1 MNWLCECIDPQLA
14 AILEFRKSGDMLCFL
29 AAAQWNCKC
38 VRQDHVILKAP
49 GNTITSANGHSI
61 QTFFFF
67 SDTLLSFY
75 FNFFFFYILCVLLD
89 EALVLR
95 QIKLY
100 FINI

>member
-1 MNWLCECIDPQLA
+1 MNWLCECIDPQLT

-67 SDTLLSFY
+67 
-75 FNFFFFYILCVLLD
+75 
-89 EALVLR
+89 
-95 QIKLY
+95 
-100 FINI
+100 